1 MAAGTT
7 AGLSGRGWS
16 LATATVG
23 KIIQGQEAYGETPWP
38 SPSSSASHWLR
49 PA

>member
-1 MAAGTT
+1 MAARTT

-23 KIIQGQEAYGETPWP
+23 KIIQGQEAYGETSGLSLP
-38 SPSSSASHWLR
+38 LVLLIG
-49 PA
+49 